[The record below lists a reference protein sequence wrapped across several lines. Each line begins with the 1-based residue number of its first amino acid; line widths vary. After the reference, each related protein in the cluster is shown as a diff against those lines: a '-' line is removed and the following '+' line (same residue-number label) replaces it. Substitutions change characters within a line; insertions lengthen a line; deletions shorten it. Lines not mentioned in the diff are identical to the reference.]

1 MKIRIPR
8 TDFKEA
14 LDPFET
20 LLKPDDALAI
30 WCEKGKIHL
39 SGNNGGIWLD
49 IEPGQAASDSDDVC
63 SVSFGLLN
71 KAVGKVTSKDIELE
85 IKGSAI
91 TVRVDGIRN
100 TELPLLPDKP
110 IPPSIPSGA
119 ETTQLPTG
127 FAGFLLQA
135 FQSSATDNP
144 SRPAIKGVN
153 VSGKGVAA
161 TDGHQLA
168 SIPLPTIRM
177 QADVTM
183 PPSPIY
189 QSLRKFRWTSL
200 SVWDDKAGKRHFA
213 IQGDGFQ
220 LEMEA
225 LDGLYPKYWTIFPDK
240 SMLDIKAVLPRE
252 SCMKAIEFLK
262 AVPTSND
269 SAIETWLYP
278 DRLEISDCQDHR
290 TAIPSR
296 IVGMRLPHGMI
307 FNAKFLLQALRLG
320 HTTLQFNSSKPG
332 IIMAS
337 GGTGVYAW
345 MPFKERP
352 ELPPP
357 STTVSHT
364 IATVP
369 TTTQKEKK
377 QMTQTSALQT
387 TSCPQNALPEH
398 PKTVEASPSSVSQ
411 DPLSELQNT
420 ITSMREHLDELQ
432 ARLLDAGRKL
442 REALIQ
448 QRQKERVYQ
457 DTQKRL
463 ERIRLAV

>member
-14 LDPFET
+14 LEPFEK
-20 LLKPDDALAI
+20 LLKPDDMLAI
-30 WCEKGKIHL
+30 RCEKGKIHL
-39 SGNNGGIWLD
+39 SGAHGGAWLD
-49 IEPGQAASDSDDVC
+49 IEPGNSVSDSDGAC
-63 SVSFGLLN
+63 SVSFGLLK
-71 KAVGKVTSKDIELE
+71 KAVGKTVAKDIELE
-85 IKGSAI
+85 TKESAMA
-91 TVRVDGIRN
+91 VRAAGILN
-100 TELPLLPDKP
+100 AELPLLPDKP
-110 IPPSIPSGA
+110 VPPAIPSDA
-119 ETTQLPTG
+119 ETSPLPTG

-135 FQSSATDNP
+135 FQSAATGDP

-177 QADVTM
+177 EADVTM
-183 PPSPIY
+183 PPGPLY
-189 QSLRKFRWTSL
+189 RALGKFRWTSL

-213 IQGDGFQ
+213 IKGDGF
-220 LEMEA
+220 LLGMDA
-225 LDGLYPKYWTIFPDK
+225 LDGLYPKYWTVLPDEVT
-240 SMLDIKAVLPRE
+240 LDMKAVLTKDA
-252 SCMKAIEFLK
+252 CMKAIGFLK
-262 AVPTSND
+262 DVPASND
-269 SAIETWLYP
+269 SAIEAWFYP
-278 DRLEISDCQDHR
+278 DRLEISDFQERR
-290 TAIPSR
+290 TTIPSR
-296 IVGMRLPHGMI
+296 TIGTRLPHGM
-307 FNAKFLLQALRLG
+307 FCNARFLHQALRLG
-320 HTTLQFNSSKPG
+320 HTTLQLNSAEHG

-337 GGTGVYAW
+337 GGSGLYAW

-352 ELPPP
+352 ELPTPATAVP
-357 STTVSHT
+357 KT

-369 TTTQKEKK
+369 NTTQKEKN

-387 TSCPQNALPEH
+387 TSRPQNALPEH
-398 PKTVEASPSSVSQ
+398 PKTVEASPSSVPQ

-432 ARLLDAGRKL
+432 SRLLDAGRKL